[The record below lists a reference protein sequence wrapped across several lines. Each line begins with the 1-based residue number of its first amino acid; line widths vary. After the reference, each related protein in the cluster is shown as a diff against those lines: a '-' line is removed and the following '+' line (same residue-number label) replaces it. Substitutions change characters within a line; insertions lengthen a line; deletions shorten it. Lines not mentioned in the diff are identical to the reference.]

1 MPRGRRCETIGAA
14 AVNSARRV
22 PSPPSRLARR
32 REGLHTGAPRR
43 FTRLGGFA
51 GDTNHACPRPVG
63 GTGRH
68 TSRKEQTP
76 VRRWLWPALLAAA
89 VAAALGAATLATAR
103 ASDGRHGDRNRTEQK
118 STASTESTS
127 SSSSSSDSTVCGE
140 DVTWLQTSISGDR
153 FEIDGGKIAL
163 SKTHNPKVI
172 ELAQTL
178 IKDHTQ
184 SLQSAI
190 ELAAKLGID
199 VPSEPTPSMQWE
211 LEEVGELSGT
221 AFDHDYSELEV
232 QDHIQDIQE
241 TTDEV
246 KMGCNDEV
254 RDEASKDIPMLQYHL
269 QLAQEALASAANES

>member
-1 MPRGRRCETIGAA
+1 
-14 AVNSARRV
+14 V
-22 PSPPSRLARR
+22 RR
-32 REGLHTGAPRR
+32 RL
-43 FTRLGGFA
+43 
-51 GDTNHACPRPVG
+51 V
-63 GTGRH
+63 
-68 TSRKEQTP
+68 
-76 VRRWLWPALLAAA
+76 PALLALA
-89 VAAALGAATLATAR
+89 VAAALGAATLAR
-103 ASDGRHGDRNRTEQK
+103 AEDGHHGDRNRTEQK
-118 STASTESTS
+118 TASSSSTTS
-127 SSSSSSDSTVCGE
+127 SSASSSSSDNSVCGE

-153 FEIDGGKIAL
+153 FEIDGGKLAL
-163 SKTHNPKVI
+163 TKTHNPKVI